1 MAREKVGPV
10 LERIGKVVEDTWSSS
25 QQVAEEAAI
34 RAKGRWVVN
43 TCNSRLST
51 FNIINVRMTHKT
63 ARVRLLE
70 AVSFKDKANA
80 YAEMREL
87 EGTQESVLIQT
98 CNRIELFLVSEVGD
112 KTVKSAVEYLA
123 NRAIDQNAEACK
135 AIEYATN
142 REALSHLLRVTSGLE
157 SMIVGDDQVINQV
170 WNAYLEAEKA
180 KATGPVLSL
189 LFNRAVKVGIRVR
202 KETGISKGAVSVGSA
217 TVELAEHLLGSLREK
232 KIVVMGVGEI
242 GTLVSKAMARR
253 CLSPV
258 LIANRTYE
266 RALRLAEELG
276 GTAVK
281 FDKLSEELV
290 DADLVICSTS
300 APHYLLTKELT
311 SKFMKKRQ
319 NSNDLLIIH
328 ISNPRNVEE
337 AIKELP
343 HVKLY
348 SIDDLTTIA
357 ERNKQERQKS
367 VQDASKIVDKEVSAL
382 ELAVKADSVRDVV
395 SGLLSQVEE
404 TRKRELTKALNGM
417 NSLDNRQRKIIDD
430 LTAILL
436 KQTFLPVVE
445 NFRRAAA
452 NKSGTQ

>member
-1 MAREKVGPV
+1 MQ
-10 LERIGKVVEDTWSSS
+10 SS
-25 QQVAEEAAI
+25 
-34 RAKGRWVVN
+34 AKHV
-43 TCNSRLST
+43 
-51 FNIINVRMTHKT
+51 NIINVRMTHKT
-63 ARVRLLE
+63 ARVPLLE
-70 AVSFKDKANA
+70 AVSFKDKTYA
-80 YAEMREL
+80 YAEMRGL
-87 EGTQESVLIQT
+87 EGTRESVLIQT
-98 CNRIELFLVSEVGD
+98 CNRIELFLVSD
-112 KTVKSAVEYLA
+112 CRDRAVKSAVEYLA
-123 NRAIDQNAEACK
+123 NRACDHTEEACK
-135 AIEYATN
+135 AIEYSVN
-142 REALSHLLRVTSGLE
+142 RDALNHLLRVTSGLE

-170 WNAYLEAEKA
+170 WNSYLEAEKA

-189 LFNRAVKVGIRVR
+189 LFNRAVNVGRRIR

-266 RALRLAEELG
+266 RALRLADELG

-281 FDKLSEELV
+281 FDKLEEVLV

-311 SKFMKKRQ
+311 SKLMKERQ
-319 NSNDLLIIH
+319 NANDLLIID
-328 ISNPRNVEE
+328 ISNPRNMEE

-343 HVKLY
+343 HVRLY
-348 SIDDLTTIA
+348 SIDDLTIIA
-357 ERNKQERQKS
+357 ERNKKERQKS
-367 VQDASKIVDKEVSAL
+367 VQEACKIVDKEVSEL
-382 ELAVKADSVRDVV
+382 ELAVKADSVRDVI
-395 SGLLSQVEE
+395 SGLLSKVEE
-404 TRKRELTKALNGM
+404 TRKRELSKALNEMSG
-417 NSLDNRQRKIIDD
+417 LDERQTKIISD
-430 LTAILL
+430 LTGILL

-452 NKSGTQ
+452 NNDAQLVNAAVELFEIKVQ